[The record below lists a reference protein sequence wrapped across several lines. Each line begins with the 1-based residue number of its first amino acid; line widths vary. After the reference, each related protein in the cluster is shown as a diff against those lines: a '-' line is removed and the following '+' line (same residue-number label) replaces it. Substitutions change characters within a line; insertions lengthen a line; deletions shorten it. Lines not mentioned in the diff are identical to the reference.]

1 MGLVEHR
8 PPFVHRVG
16 WFELGS
22 NAVNAQFSTILST
35 SSTAAGFC
43 TRAASVE
50 GGWSSPLVAP
60 SGYRPSFGPLSPTF
74 HISPLLAKPVDFTAS
89 YFVSI
94 GSKHNSRLATL
105 TILPNGPSNRAT
117 SPLTG
122 KSMPYRSRDRMGI
135 HTNWPKKVERH
146 CCSVSPPCPSCC
158 LGPLCL
164 PLYLPSLH
172 SPSSICITAQMQP
185 SEGGAQCTSYPRRH
199 TPIHATNAH
208 AMRNWGCTCGPST
221 LLTSHPSHLP
231 SLDCTADA
239 NVRTYSAH
247 FAWKLCKDS
256 QTYCRLDPM
265 FGRYLYCWAASSILC
280 IFNSSWSTHSLAS
293 IFSSAHKVCME

>member
-43 TRAASVE
+43 RRAASVE
-50 GGWSSPLVAP
+50 GGVVFSSRGAP

-135 HTNWPKKVERH
+135 HTN

-208 AMRNWGCTCGPST
+208 AMRN
-221 LLTSHPSHLP
+221 
-231 SLDCTADA
+231 
-239 NVRTYSAH
+239 
-247 FAWKLCKDS
+247 
-256 QTYCRLDPM
+256 
-265 FGRYLYCWAASSILC
+265 
-280 IFNSSWSTHSLAS
+280 
-293 IFSSAHKVCME
+293 

>member
-43 TRAASVE
+43 TRAASVQ

-105 TILPNGPSNRAT
+105 PILPNGPSNRVT
-117 SPLTG
+117 SLLTG
-122 KSMPYRSRDRMGI
+122 KSMPYRTRDRMGI
-135 HTNWPKKVERH
+135 HTN
-146 CCSVSPPCPSCC
+146 
-158 LGPLCL
+158 
-164 PLYLPSLH
+164 
-172 SPSSICITAQMQP
+172 
-185 SEGGAQCTSYPRRH
+185 
-199 TPIHATNAH
+199 
-208 AMRNWGCTCGPST
+208 
-221 LLTSHPSHLP
+221 
-231 SLDCTADA
+231 
-239 NVRTYSAH
+239 
-247 FAWKLCKDS
+247 
-256 QTYCRLDPM
+256 
-265 FGRYLYCWAASSILC
+265 
-280 IFNSSWSTHSLAS
+280 
-293 IFSSAHKVCME
+293 